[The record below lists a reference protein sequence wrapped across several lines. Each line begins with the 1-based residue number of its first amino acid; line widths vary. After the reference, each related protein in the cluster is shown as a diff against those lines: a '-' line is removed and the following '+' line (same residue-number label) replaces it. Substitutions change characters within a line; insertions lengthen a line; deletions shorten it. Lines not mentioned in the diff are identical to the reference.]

1 MPFCKMLLFFYAQ
14 EVQLFR
20 CQYYGEGSG
29 MLILSGRNIT
39 ADSEKNQKKSISLGR
54 IVW

>member
-1 MPFCKMLLFFYAQ
+1 MRRCNMVVYSTDFAAAYAFLQ
-14 EVQLFR
+14 N
-20 CQYYGEGSG
+20 GSG
-29 MLILSGRNIT
+29 LLILSGRNIT